1 MLLYVAAGSAAGGV
15 ARYLLSGWAQGM
27 ARGDYPWGTLVV
39 NVLGSF
45 LLGALMQ
52 YSMEVA
58 SVSPELRVTLA
69 IGFCGGFTTFSTYSY
84 EAWTL
89 IATGDIARGLVY
101 LLASVVLS
109 LVAVATGMVLINALL
124 SRTA

>member
-89 IATGDIARGLVY
+89 IATGDMTRGLVY
-101 LLASVVLS
+101 LSASVVLS